1 MEDFFSNYITYSG
14 ETEVPATFNRWAA
27 ITGLGALLGR
37 QYHFDHGHFHIYP
50 NMYIMLIGSA
60 GTRKGTAIKLMR
72 KLLEQTGYNKF
83 AAERTSKEKFLLDL
97 AGEGDLDPKSVDP
110 QAFLEASLFG
120 GDEDSTKP
128 DCEMFVAIDEFN
140 DFIGNG
146 NIEFISMLGNM
157 WDYHGLYKNRIKTG
171 KSVEINNP
179 TISIIGGNTPTGF
192 SLAFPT
198 DILGQ
203 GFFSRLLLIY
213 SDRSDRRIT
222 FPPPPSPEHT
232 RSILDQLKAIKSIS
246 IGSAT
251 LSGTAERLL
260 DKIYKRG
267 SQLDDIRFE
276 SYSNRR
282 FTHLL
287 KLTILCSAARI
298 SSRIEE
304 QDVIYANTILSAAE
318 HVMPRALGEFGKAR
332 HSEVSHKIVQLA
344 EATHTILTFKMIWKH
359 VSNDLDKP
367 ADLGTLLQNLVAAEK
382 LQVVPGN
389 AGFLPKKKIL
399 EAVDTSI
406 IDYTLLTQEE
416 RHALK

>member
-1 MEDFFSNYITYSG
+1 MGDFLSEYISYCG
-14 ETEVPATFNRWAA
+14 KTEVPAIFNRWAA
-27 ITGLGALLGR
+27 ISGLGALLGR
-37 QYHFDHGHFHIYP
+37 QYYFDHGHFHIYP
-50 NMYIMLIGSA
+50 NIYCMLIGSA

-72 KLLEQTGYNKF
+72 KLIEQTGYHKF

-97 AGEGDLDPKSVDP
+97 AGEGDQNELLTPEQLLD
-110 QAFLEASLFG
+110 QNLFG
-120 GDEDSTKP
+120 DPASKP

-213 SDRSDRRIT
+213 ADRTDRRIT
-222 FPPPPSPEHT
+222 FPPPPAPEHT
-232 RSILDQLKAIKSIS
+232 RRVLDQLARIKTASL
-246 IGSAT
+246 GSAVLT
-251 LSGTAERLL
+251 GSAEKLL
-260 DKIYKRG
+260 DKIYQRG
-267 SQLDDIRFE
+267 IAVDDVRFE

-287 KLTILCSAARI
+287 KLSVICSAARAT
-298 SSRIEE
+298 RDLTE

-318 HVMPRALGEFGKAR
+318 HHMPRALGEFGKAK
-332 HSEVSHKIVQLA
+332 HSDVSHKIIQLA
-344 EATHTILTFKMIWKH
+344 ESTHSILTFKEIWKH
-359 VSNDLDKP
+359 VSNDLEKMS
-367 ADLGTLLQNLVAAEK
+367 DLGTLLQNLVAAEK
-382 LQVVPGN
+382 LQLVPGN
-389 AGFLPKKKIL
+389 KGFLPKRKIL
-399 EAVDTSI
+399 EETDTSMV
-406 IDYTLLTQEE
+406 DYSLLSQEE
-416 RHALK
+416 RDCIK

>member
-1 MEDFFSNYITYSG
+1 MKEDFLSCYIDYCG
-14 ETEVPATFNRWAA
+14 QTEVPAIFNRWAA
-27 ITGLGALLGR
+27 ITGLGAMLGR

-50 NMYIMLIGSA
+50 NIYCMLIGSA

-72 KLLEQTGYNKF
+72 KLVEQTGYNKF

-97 AGEGDLDPKSVDP
+97 AGEGGEGELLTPEQLLD
-110 QAFLEASLFG
+110 QNLFG
-120 GDEDSTKP
+120 DAASKA

-213 SDRSDRRIT
+213 ADRTDRRIT
-222 FPPPPSPEHT
+222 FPPPPPPERT
-232 RSILDQLKAIKSIS
+232 AAILEQLKRIKQSA
-246 IGSAT
+246 IGSARLT
-251 LSGTAERLL
+251 SGAERLL
-260 DKIYKRG
+260 DKIYQRG
-267 SQLDDIRFE
+267 ISVDDVRFE

-287 KLTILCSAARI
+287 KLCILSSAARS
-298 SSRIEE
+298 SSRMEE
-304 QDVIYANTILSAAE
+304 QDIIYANTILSAAE
-318 HVMPRALGEFGKAR
+318 HHMPRALGEFGKAK
-332 HSEVSHKIVQLA
+332 HSDVSHKIVQLA
-344 EATHTILTFKMIWKH
+344 ESTHQILTFKEIWKH
-359 VSNDLDKP
+359 VSNDLEKMS
-367 ADLGTLLQNLVAAEK
+367 DLGTLLQNLVAAEK
-382 LQVVPGN
+382 LQLVPGN
-389 AGFLPKKKIL
+389 KGFLPKRKII
-399 EAVDTSI
+399 EDVDSSM
-406 IDYTLLTQEE
+406 IDYSLLSAEE
-416 RHALK
+416 RACIK

>member
-1 MEDFFSNYITYSG
+1 MEDFFSSYIDYCG
-14 ETEVPATFNRWAA
+14 ETEVPAIFNRWAA
-27 ITGLGALLGR
+27 ITGLGAMLGR

-50 NMYIMLIGSA
+50 NIYCMLIGSA

-72 KLLEQTGYNKF
+72 KLVEQTGYQKF

-97 AGEGDLDPKSVDP
+97 AGEGSDGELMTPEQLLD
-110 QAFLEASLFG
+110 QNLFG
-120 GDEDSTKP
+120 EGGAKP

-198 DILGQ
+198 EILGQ

-213 SDRSDRRIT
+213 ADRASRRIT
-222 FPPPPSPEHT
+222 FPPPPPPEAT
-232 RSILDQLKAIKSIS
+232 ARVLELLRRIKATA
-246 IGSAT
+246 IGSAR
-251 LSGTAERLL
+251 LSGSAEKLL
-260 DKIYKRG
+260 DKIYQRN
-267 SQLDDIRFE
+267 LAVDDVRFE

-287 KLTILCSAARI
+287 KLTVLCSASDATGKI
-298 SSRIEE
+298 DEKH
-304 QDVIYANTILSAAE
+304 VIYANTILSAAE
-318 HVMPRALGEFGKAR
+318 HHMPRALGEFGKAK
-332 HSEVSHKIVQLA
+332 HSDVSHKIIQLA
-344 EATHTILTFKMIWKH
+344 ESTHTILTFKEVWKH
-359 VSNDLDKP
+359 VSNDLEKMS
-367 ADLGTLLQNLVAAEK
+367 DLGVLLQNLVAAEK
-382 LQVVPGN
+382 LQLVPGN
-389 AGFLPKKKIL
+389 KGFLPKRKII
-399 EAVDTSI
+399 EDVDTSMV
-406 IDYTLLTQEE
+406 DYGLLSLEE
-416 RHALK
+416 RASIK

>member
-1 MEDFFSNYITYSG
+1 MEDFFTEYIQYCG
-14 ETEVPATFNRWAA
+14 KTEVPAIFNRWAA
-27 ITGLGALLGR
+27 IAGLGAFLGR
-37 QYHFDHGHFHIYP
+37 QYHFDHGHFNIYP
-50 NMYIMLIGSA
+50 NVYCMLIGSA

-72 KLLEQTGYNKF
+72 KLLEKTGYNKF

-97 AGEGDLDPKSVDP
+97 AGEGGSDLLTPEQLLD
-110 QAFLEASLFG
+110 QNLFG
-120 GDEDSTKP
+120 DDAAKP

-157 WDYHGLYKNRIKTG
+157 WDYNGLYSNRIKTG

-213 SDRSDRRIT
+213 ADRTDRRIT
-222 FPPPPSPEHT
+222 FPPPPPPEST
-232 RSILDQLKAIKSIS
+232 ERILSQLKRVKQTA
-246 IGSAT
+246 IGSAR
-251 LSGTAERLL
+251 LEAGAERLL
-260 DKIYKRG
+260 DKIYQRN
-267 SQLDDIRFE
+267 SAIDDVRFE

-287 KLTILCSAARI
+287 KLTILASAARS
-298 SSRIEE
+298 SSRIAET
-304 QDVIYANTILSAAE
+304 DVIYANTILSAAE
-318 HVMPRALGEFGKAR
+318 HAMPRALGEFGKAK
-332 HSEVSHKIVQLA
+332 HSDVSHKIIQLA
-344 EATHTILTFKMIWKH
+344 EATHTILTFKEIWKH
-359 VSNDLDKP
+359 VSNDLEKM

-382 LQVVPGN
+382 LQLVPGN
-389 AGFLPKKKIL
+389 KGFLPRRKIL
-399 EAVDTSI
+399 EDIDSSIVDYS
-406 IDYTLLTQEE
+406 LLTPEE
-416 RHALK
+416 RASIK

>member
-1 MEDFFSNYITYSG
+1 
-14 ETEVPATFNRWAA
+14 
-27 ITGLGALLGR
+27 
-37 QYHFDHGHFHIYP
+37 
-50 NMYIMLIGSA
+50 MLIGSA

-72 KLLEQTGYNKF
+72 KLVEQTGYNKF

-97 AGEGDLDPKSVDP
+97 AGESDHGELLTPEQLLD
-110 QAFLEASLFG
+110 QNLFG
-120 GDEDSTKP
+120 DSGSRL

-213 SDRSDRRIT
+213 ADRTDRRIT
-222 FPPPPSPEHT
+222 FPPPPPPEYT
-232 RSILDQLKAIKSIS
+232 KQLLELLGRIKQSS
-246 IGSAT
+246 LGSARLT
-251 LSGTAERLL
+251 GTAERLL
-260 DKIYKRG
+260 DKIYQRNIAV
-267 SQLDDIRFE
+267 DDVRFE

-287 KLTILCSAARI
+287 KLCILSSAANA
-298 SSRIEE
+298 SSKLEE
-304 QDVIYANTILSAAE
+304 SHVIYANTILNAAE
-318 HVMPRALGEFGKAR
+318 HAMPRALGEFGKAK
-332 HSEVSHKIVQLA
+332 HSDVSHKIIQLA
-344 EATHTILTFKMIWKH
+344 ESTHSILTFKEIWKH
-359 VSNDLDKP
+359 VSNDLEKMS
-367 ADLGTLLQNLVAAEK
+367 DLGTLLQNLVAAEK
-382 LQVVPGN
+382 LQLVPGN
-389 AGFLPKKKIL
+389 KGFLPKRKII
-399 EAVDTSI
+399 EDVDSSMV
-406 IDYTLLTQEE
+406 DYSMLSSEE
-416 RHALK
+416 RDSIK

>member
-1 MEDFFSNYITYSG
+1 
-14 ETEVPATFNRWAA
+14 
-27 ITGLGALLGR
+27 
-37 QYHFDHGHFHIYP
+37 
-50 NMYIMLIGSA
+50 MLIGSA

-72 KLLEQTGYNKF
+72 KLIEQTGYHKF

-97 AGEGDLDPKSVDP
+97 AGEGDQNELLTPEQLLD
-110 QAFLEASLFG
+110 QNLFG
-120 GDEDSTKP
+120 DPASKP

-213 SDRSDRRIT
+213 ADRTDRRIT
-222 FPPPPSPEHT
+222 FPPPPAPEHT
-232 RSILDQLKAIKSIS
+232 RRVLDQLARIKTASL
-246 IGSAT
+246 GSAVLT
-251 LSGTAERLL
+251 GSAEKLL
-260 DKIYKRG
+260 DKIYQRG
-267 SQLDDIRFE
+267 IAVDDVRFE

-287 KLTILCSAARI
+287 KLSVICSAARAT
-298 SSRIEE
+298 RDLTE

-318 HVMPRALGEFGKAR
+318 HHMPRALGEFGKAK
-332 HSEVSHKIVQLA
+332 HSDVSHKIIQLA
-344 EATHTILTFKMIWKH
+344 ESTHSILTFKEIWKH
-359 VSNDLDKP
+359 VSNDLEKMS
-367 ADLGTLLQNLVAAEK
+367 DLGTLLQNLVAAEK
-382 LQVVPGN
+382 LQLVPGN
-389 AGFLPKKKIL
+389 KGFLPKRKIL
-399 EAVDTSI
+399 EETDTSMV
-406 IDYTLLTQEE
+406 DYSLLSQEE
-416 RHALK
+416 RDCIK

>member
-1 MEDFFSNYITYSG
+1 MKEDFFSEYISYCG
-14 ETEVPATFNRWAA
+14 ETEVPAVFNRWAA
-27 ITGLGALLGR
+27 ITGLGAMLGR

-50 NMYIMLIGSA
+50 NIYCMLIGSA

-72 KLLEQTGYNKF
+72 KLVEQTGYKSF

-97 AGEGDLDPKSVDP
+97 AGEASESELLTPEQLLD
-110 QAFLEASLFG
+110 QNLFG
-120 GDEDSTKP
+120 GDVSKA

-198 DILGQ
+198 EILGQ

-213 SDRSDRRIT
+213 ADRTDRRIT
-222 FPPPPSPEHT
+222 FPPPPAPSATAAILEH
-232 RSILDQLKAIKSIS
+232 LKRIKQIAL
-246 IGSAT
+246 GSAR
-251 LSGTAERLL
+251 LEHSAERLL
-260 DKIYKRG
+260 DKIYQRN
-267 SQLDDIRFE
+267 LAVDDVRFE

-287 KLTILCSAARI
+287 KLCILCSASR
-298 SSRIEE
+298 SSNKLEE

-318 HVMPRALGEFGKAR
+318 HHMPRALGEFGKAK
-332 HSEVSHKIVQLA
+332 HSDVSHKIVQLA
-344 EATHTILTFKMIWKH
+344 ESTHTILTFKEIWKH
-359 VSNDLDKP
+359 VSNDLEKMS
-367 ADLGTLLQNLVAAEK
+367 DLGTLLQNLVAAEK
-382 LQVVPGN
+382 LQLVPGN
-389 AGFLPKKKIL
+389 KGFLPKRKVMEDI
-399 EAVDTSI
+399 DHSM
-406 IDYTLLTQEE
+406 IDYSLLSPEE
-416 RHALK
+416 RAAIK

>member
-1 MEDFFSNYITYSG
+1 MKEDFFSEYISYCG
-14 ETEVPATFNRWAA
+14 KTEVPAIFNRWAA
-27 ITGLGALLGR
+27 ITGLGAMLGR

-50 NMYIMLIGSA
+50 NIYCMLIGSA

-72 KLLEQTGYNKF
+72 RLLEQTGYSKF

-97 AGEGDLDPKSVDP
+97 AGEGENGELMTPEQLLD
-110 QAFLEASLFG
+110 QNLFG
-120 GDEDSTKP
+120 TDSSRP

-213 SDRSDRRIT
+213 SDRTDRRIT
-222 FPPPPSPEHT
+222 FPPPPGLDET
-232 RSILDQLKAIKSIS
+232 ERILGLLKRIKQTA
-246 IGSAT
+246 IGSAR
-251 LSGTAERLL
+251 LSNGAERLL
-260 DKIYKRG
+260 DKIYQRNIAV
-267 SQLDDIRFE
+267 DDVRFE

-287 KLTILCSAARI
+287 KLTVLCSASRA
-298 SSRIEE
+298 SSSITEM
-304 QDVIYANTILSAAE
+304 DVVYSNTILTAAE
-318 HVMPRALGEFGKAR
+318 HAMPRALGEFGKAK
-332 HSEVSHKIVQLA
+332 HSDVSHKIIQLA
-344 EATHTILTFKMIWKH
+344 ESTHQILTFKEIWKH
-359 VSNDLDKP
+359 VSNDLEKMS
-367 ADLGTLLQNLVAAEK
+367 DLGTLLQNLVAAEK
-382 LQVVPGN
+382 LQLVPGN
-389 AGFLPKKKIL
+389 KGFLPKRKVL
-399 EAVDTSI
+399 EETDSSMVDYS
-406 IDYTLLTQEE
+406 LLSAEE
-416 RHALK
+416 RMCIK

>member
-1 MEDFFSNYITYSG
+1 MEDFFTEYIQYCG
-14 ETEVPATFNRWAA
+14 KTEVPAIFNRWAA
-27 ITGLGALLGR
+27 IAGLGAFLGR
-37 QYHFDHGHFHIYP
+37 QYHFDHGHFNIYP
-50 NMYIMLIGSA
+50 NVYCMLIGSA

-72 KLLEQTGYNKF
+72 KLLEKTGYNKF

-97 AGEGDLDPKSVDP
+97 AGEGGSDLLTPEQLLD
-110 QAFLEASLFG
+110 QNLFG
-120 GDEDSTKP
+120 DDAAKP

-157 WDYHGLYKNRIKTG
+157 WDYNGLYSNRIKTG

-213 SDRSDRRIT
+213 ADRTDRRIT
-222 FPPPPSPEHT
+222 FPPPPPPEST
-232 RSILDQLKAIKSIS
+232 ARILEQLKRIKQTA
-246 IGSAT
+246 IGSARLET
-251 LSGTAERLL
+251 GAEKLL
-260 DKIYKRG
+260 DKIYQRN
-267 SQLDDIRFE
+267 SAIDDVRFE

-287 KLTILCSAARI
+287 KLTILCSAARS
-298 SSRIEE
+298 SSRIAET
-304 QDVIYANTILSAAE
+304 DVIYANTILSAAE
-318 HVMPRALGEFGKAR
+318 HAMPRALGEFGKAK
-332 HSEVSHKIVQLA
+332 HSDVSHKIIQLA
-344 EATHTILTFKMIWKH
+344 EATHTILTFKEIWKH
-359 VSNDLDKP
+359 VSNDLEKM

-382 LQVVPGN
+382 LQLVPGN
-389 AGFLPKKKIL
+389 KGFLPRRKIL
-399 EAVDTSI
+399 EDIDSSIVDYS
-406 IDYTLLTQEE
+406 LLSPEE
-416 RHALK
+416 RASIK

>member
-1 MEDFFSNYITYSG
+1 MKEDFFSQYIEYCG
-14 ETEVPATFNRWAA
+14 ATEVPAVFNRWAA

-72 KLLEQTGYNKF
+72 RLLEQTGYSKF

-97 AGEGDLDPKSVDP
+97 AGETDHGELLTPEQLLD
-110 QAFLEASLFG
+110 QNLFG
-120 GDEDSTKP
+120 TDATKP

-198 DILGQ
+198 EILGQ

-213 SDRSDRRIT
+213 ADRTDRRIT
-222 FPPPPSPEHT
+222 FPPPPPPEFT
-232 RSILDQLKAIKSIS
+232 KRLLELLARIKQTA
-246 IGSAT
+246 IGSARLT
-251 LSGTAERLL
+251 DSAERLL
-260 DKIYKRG
+260 DKIYQRG
-267 SQLDDIRFE
+267 YAVDDVRFE

-287 KLTILCSAARI
+287 KLCVLASAARA
-298 SSRIEE
+298 SSRMEE
-304 QDVIYANTILSAAE
+304 KDVIYANTILSAAE
-318 HVMPRALGEFGKAR
+318 HHMPRALGEFGKAK
-332 HSEVSHKIVQLA
+332 HSDVSHKIIQLA
-344 EATHTILTFKMIWKH
+344 EATHTILTFKEIWKH
-359 VSNDLDKP
+359 VSNDLEKMS
-367 ADLGTLLQNLVAAEK
+367 DLGTLLQNLVAAEK
-382 LQVVPGN
+382 LQLVPGN
-389 AGFLPKKKIL
+389 KGFLPKRKII
-399 EAVDTSI
+399 EDVDTSMV
-406 IDYTLLTQEE
+406 DYSLLSPEE
-416 RHALK
+416 RATIK

>member
-1 MEDFFSNYITYSG
+1 MKGDDFLTSYIEYCG
-14 ETEVPATFNRWAA
+14 DTEVPAIFNRWAA
-27 ITGLGALLGR
+27 ITGLGAMLGR

-50 NMYIMLIGSA
+50 NIYCMLIGSA

-97 AGEGDLDPKSVDP
+97 AGEGSDGELMTPEQLLD
-110 QAFLEASLFG
+110 QNLFG
-120 GDEDSTKP
+120 TDSARP

-213 SDRSDRRIT
+213 ADRTDRRIT
-222 FPPPPSPEHT
+222 FPPPPPPEQT
-232 RSILDQLKAIKSIS
+232 ERILELLRRIKQTAL
-246 IGSAT
+246 GSAR
-251 LSGTAERLL
+251 LSSGAEKLL
-260 DKIYKRG
+260 DRIYQRNVVV
-267 SQLDDIRFE
+267 DDVRFE

-287 KLTILCSAARI
+287 KLTILCSAAN
-298 SSRIEE
+298 SSSAITDRH
-304 QDVIYANTILSAAE
+304 VIYANTILTAAE
-318 HVMPRALGEFGKAR
+318 HAMPRALGEFGKAK
-332 HSEVSHKIVQLA
+332 HSDVSHKIVQLA
-344 EATHTILTFKMIWKH
+344 ESTHSILTFKEIWKH
-359 VSNDLDKP
+359 VSNDLEKMS
-367 ADLGTLLQNLVAAEK
+367 DLGTLLQNLVAAEK
-382 LQVVPGN
+382 LQLVPGN
-389 AGFLPKKKIL
+389 KGFLPKRKVL
-399 EAVDTSI
+399 EETDSSMVDYS
-406 IDYTLLTQEE
+406 LLSAEE
-416 RHALK
+416 RASIK

>member
-1 MEDFFSNYITYSG
+1 MGDFLSEYISYCG
-14 ETEVPATFNRWAA
+14 KTEVPAIFNRWAA
-27 ITGLGALLGR
+27 ITGLGAMLGR
-37 QYHFDHGHFHIYP
+37 QYYFDHGHFHIYP
-50 NMYIMLIGSA
+50 NIYCMLIGSA

-72 KLLEQTGYNKF
+72 KLVEQTGYHRF

-97 AGEGDLDPKSVDP
+97 AGEGDVSELMTPEQLLD
-110 QAFLEASLFG
+110 QNLFG
-120 GDEDSTKP
+120 DASTKP

-213 SDRSDRRIT
+213 ADRTDRRIT
-222 FPPPPSPEHT
+222 FPPPPAPEHT
-232 RSILDQLKAIKSIS
+232 ERILAQLARIKATA
-246 IGSAT
+246 IGSAK
-251 LSGTAERLL
+251 LDARAESLL
-260 DKIYKRG
+260 DKIYQRG
-267 SQLDDIRFE
+267 IAVDDVRFE

-287 KLTILCSAARI
+287 KLSILCSAARANGALTEHDI
-298 SSRIEE
+298 
-304 QDVIYANTILSAAE
+304 IYANTILSAAE
-318 HVMPRALGEFGKAR
+318 HHMPRALGEFGKAK
-332 HSEVSHKIVQLA
+332 HSDVSQKIIQLA
-344 EATHTILTFKMIWKH
+344 ESTHSILTFKQIWKH
-359 VSNDLDKP
+359 VSNDLEKMS
-367 ADLGTLLQNLVAAEK
+367 DLGTLLQNLCAAEK
-382 LQVVPGN
+382 LQMVPGG
-389 AGFLPKKKIL
+389 AGFLPKRKVL
-399 EAVDTSI
+399 EEIDSSM
-406 IDYTLLTQEE
+406 IDYSLLSAEE
-416 RHALK
+416 RDCIK

>member
-1 MEDFFSNYITYSG
+1 MKEDFFSEYISYCG
-14 ETEVPATFNRWAA
+14 KTEVPAIFNRWAA
-27 ITGLGALLGR
+27 ITGLGAMLGR

-50 NMYIMLIGSA
+50 NIYCMLIGSA

-72 KLLEQTGYNKF
+72 RLVEQTGFTKF

-97 AGEGDLDPKSVDP
+97 AGEGETGELLTPEQLLD
-110 QAFLEASLFG
+110 ANLFG
-120 GDEDSTKP
+120 TDSSRP

-213 SDRSDRRIT
+213 ADRTDRRIT
-222 FPPPPSPEHT
+222 FPPPPGLDET
-232 RSILDQLKAIKSIS
+232 RRILDMLGRIKQTA
-246 IGSAT
+246 IGSAR
-251 LSGTAERLL
+251 LSSGAERLL
-260 DKIYKRG
+260 DKIYQRG
-267 SQLDDIRFE
+267 ISVDDVRFE

-287 KLTILCSAARI
+287 KLTILCSAARTTATI
-298 SSRIEE
+298 DQE
-304 QDVIYANTILSAAE
+304 DVIYANTILTAAE
-318 HVMPRALGEFGKAR
+318 HAMPRALGEFGKAK
-332 HSEVSHKIVQLA
+332 HSDVSHKIIQLA
-344 EATHTILTFKMIWKH
+344 ESTHQILTFKEIWKH
-359 VSNDLDKP
+359 VSNDLEKMS
-367 ADLGTLLQNLVAAEK
+367 DLGTLLQNLVAAEK
-382 LQVVPGN
+382 LQLVPGN
-389 AGFLPKKKIL
+389 KGFLPKRKIL
-399 EAVDTSI
+399 EETDSSMVD
-406 IDYTLLTQEE
+406 YNLLSAEE
-416 RHALK
+416 RMCIK

>member
-1 MEDFFSNYITYSG
+1 MEDFFTEYIQYCG
-14 ETEVPATFNRWAA
+14 KTEVPAIFNRWAA
-27 ITGLGALLGR
+27 IAGLGAFLGR
-37 QYHFDHGHFHIYP
+37 QYHFDHGHFNIYP
-50 NMYIMLIGSA
+50 NVYCMLIGSA

-72 KLLEQTGYNKF
+72 KLLEKTGYNKF

-97 AGEGDLDPKSVDP
+97 AGEGGSDLLTPEQLLD
-110 QAFLEASLFG
+110 QNLFG
-120 GDEDSTKP
+120 DDAAKP

-157 WDYHGLYKNRIKTG
+157 WDYNGLYSNRIKTG

-213 SDRSDRRIT
+213 ADRTDRRIT
-222 FPPPPSPEHT
+222 FPPPPPPEST
-232 RSILDQLKAIKSIS
+232 ARILEQLKRIKQTA
-246 IGSAT
+246 IGSARLET
-251 LSGTAERLL
+251 GAEKLL
-260 DKIYKRG
+260 DKIYQRN
-267 SQLDDIRFE
+267 SAIDDVRFE

-287 KLTILCSAARI
+287 KLTILASAARS
-298 SSRIEE
+298 SSRIAET
-304 QDVIYANTILSAAE
+304 DVIYANTILSAAE
-318 HVMPRALGEFGKAR
+318 HAMPRALGEFGKAK
-332 HSEVSHKIVQLA
+332 HSDVSHKIIQLA
-344 EATHTILTFKMIWKH
+344 EATHTILTFKEIWKH
-359 VSNDLDKP
+359 VSNDLEKM

-382 LQVVPGN
+382 LQLVPGN
-389 AGFLPKKKIL
+389 KGFLPRRKIL
-399 EAVDTSI
+399 EDIDSSIVDYS
-406 IDYTLLTQEE
+406 LLTPEE
-416 RHALK
+416 RASIK